1 MRVLAIAA
9 AILMVGATTARA
21 ADARM
26 GATLARQW
34 CANCHVIG
42 GATRGQDTAPPFD
55 AIAAKHAGDRA
66 WLRAWLTNPH
76 PPMPDFH
83 LSREEIDDLI
93 AYLETLAPK

>member
-1 MRVLAIAA
+1 MRVTAIVAA
-9 AILMVGATTARA
+9 MLLVGAAQARA

-26 GATLARQW
+26 GSSLAHQW

-42 GATRGQDTAPPFD
+42 GATRGQDSAPPFET
-55 AIAAKHAGDRA
+55 IAAKHAGDEA

-76 PPMPDFH
+76 PPMPDMH

-93 AYLETLAPK
+93 AYLKTLQPK